1 MSEAHD
7 RVERLAG
14 AIYGTIVVAGVLAT
28 TEGDDNPD
36 ALETALY
43 ALATVFVF
51 YLAHAWAQT
60 LGRRLVG
67 VGAPKGALRHSLA
80 RDWPLVQSALPP
92 LGAMAIAAL
101 FELDDPFAHDP
112 QAVPAGPDELAA
124 RLEHGARLEGRF
136 RDLTVQEAVARL
148 AERGVPAAEV
158 RGLGQLFADRQAG
171 ANGLVQTVEQRH
183 GPVTLLGSVFKVDG
197 RSEPARRG
205 APALD
210 EHRRELLG

>member
-28 TEGDDNPD
+28 TEGDEDPD

-67 VGAPKGALRHSLA
+67 VGPPEGALRHSLA

-92 LGAMAIAAL
+92 LGAIALAAL
-101 FELDDPFAHDP
+101 FGASDSTAIEIAFWVCVVSLGAWGAVVAHREE
-112 QAVPAGPDELAA
+112 AST
-124 RLEHGARLEGRF
+124 GRVIITA
-136 RDLTVQEAVARL
+136 L
-148 AERGVPAAEV
+148 GCG
-158 RGLGQLFADRQAG
+158 GLGLL
-171 ANGLVQTVEQRH
+171 LV
-183 GPVTLLGSVFKVDG
+183 LLK
-197 RSEPARRG
+197 
-205 APALD
+205 
-210 EHRRELLG
+210 ELVS

>member
-36 ALETALY
+36 ALETGVY

-101 FELDDPFAHDP
+101 F
-112 QAVPAGPDELAA
+112 
-124 RLEHGARLEGRF
+124 GASDSTTIEIAFWVCVVSLGGWG
-136 RDLTVQEAVARL
+136 AIVARREEASTGRVIITAL
-148 AERGVPAAEV
+148 GCG
-158 RGLGQLFADRQAG
+158 GLGLL
-171 ANGLVQTVEQRH
+171 LVF
-183 GPVTLLGSVFKVDG
+183 LK
-197 RSEPARRG
+197 
-205 APALD
+205 
-210 EHRRELLG
+210 ELVS

>member
-28 TEGDDNPD
+28 TEGDEDPD
-36 ALETALY
+36 ALETAVY
-43 ALATVFVF
+43 AVATVFVF

-67 VGAPKGALRHSLA
+67 VGPAERALRHSLA

-101 FELDDPFAHDP
+101 FGASDSTAIDIGFWVCVVSLGAWGAVVAHREE
-112 QAVPAGPDELAA
+112 AST
-124 RLEHGARLEGRF
+124 GRVVITA
-136 RDLTVQEAVARL
+136 L
-148 AERGVPAAEV
+148 GCG
-158 RGLGQLFADRQAG
+158 GLGLL
-171 ANGLVQTVEQRH
+171 LVF
-183 GPVTLLGSVFKVDG
+183 LK
-197 RSEPARRG
+197 
-205 APALD
+205 
-210 EHRRELLG
+210 ELVS